1 MLSAQDLAQLED
13 GTGGWDV
20 SAAAENLSMPVAREL
35 GHDTPKQTGQL
46 ENLWEAKNG
55 RVNGTCL
62 GGRVIPGLAKPAFKV
77 FCREHCGAATPRG
90 QLRALGA
97 LAPRVGLHKS
107 LSWEL
112 FFGGGW
118 RGAGAPVQEPSHCR
132 RDVRALLWQLLQ
144 VPLGCFPVC
153 LLFSKEFASTYRKQK
168 ARKPP
173 IITQYSVSPRLSEE
187 HLIPL
192 HAAYSPAHGGALAA

>member
-90 QLRALGA
+90 QLGALGA

-112 FFGGGW
+112 FL
-118 RGAGAPVQEPSHCR
+118 GAGGVVRVLLCRSHHTAGEMC
-132 RDVRALLWQLLQ
+132 
-144 VPLGCFPVC
+144 G
-153 LLFSKEFASTYRKQK
+153 LFSGSCCRYLSAVFLSVFFSARSLPPPTGSRKQEN
-168 ARKPP
+168 PP
-173 IITQYSVSPRLSEE
+173 
-187 HLIPL
+187 
-192 HAAYSPAHGGALAA
+192 